1 MPNEEDKIGRQPK
14 HARRSG
20 SGRGETKK
28 EHASPRGKPV
38 KQPPGGYAE
47 EQPGSPAHEEPRMK

>member
-1 MPNEEDKIGRQPK
+1 MAEEKIGRQPK

-20 SGRGETKK
+20 QGRGEAKK
-28 EHASPRGKPV
+28 EHAAPPSKTP

-47 EQPGSPAHEEPRMK
+47 EQPGSPAHEPPKMK